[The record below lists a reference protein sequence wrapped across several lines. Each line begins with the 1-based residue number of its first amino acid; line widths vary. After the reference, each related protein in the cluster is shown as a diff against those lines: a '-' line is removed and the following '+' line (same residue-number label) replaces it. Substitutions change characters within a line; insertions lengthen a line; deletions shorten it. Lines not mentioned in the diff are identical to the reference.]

1 MIMTALIY
9 FPKVLIQDYC
19 QAGAGGGGGFPAMS
33 LRLWTLD
40 SPTFNISI
48 HKLVRDPEGRLIR
61 HAADTEL
68 SGTAKATDGR
78 LRTHHDDPPQAG
90 VMG

>member
-1 MIMTALIY
+1 M
-9 FPKVLIQDYC
+9 V
-19 QAGAGGGGGFPAMS
+19 GGGFPAMS

-40 SPTFNISI
+40 SLTFNVSI
-48 HKLVRDPEGRLIR
+48 HKLVGDPEGRLFR

-68 SGTAKATDGR
+68 SGTAKATDDR
-78 LRTHHDDPPQAG
+78 LRTHRDDPPQAG